1 MSVSETLKRAMNLKQ
16 CVRVMAEGRARDICP
31 HALGFKNGRPRL
43 LAFQYQGGSASGLA
57 AGGQWR
63 AFFVGDIATATIID
77 GPWHTGPNF
86 VAKAEACLDRI
97 EFRVA
102 H

>member
-1 MSVSETLKRAMNLKQ
+1 MSVSETLKRAIAEKR

-31 HALGFKNGRPRL
+31 HALGLKEGRPRL

-63 AFFVGDIATATIID
+63 AFFVGDIASATIID
-77 GPWHTGPNF
+77 GVWHTGPSF

>member
-1 MSVSETLKRAMNLKQ
+1 MSVSETLKRAITRKE
-16 CVRVMAEGRARDICP
+16 CVRVVAEGRARDICP
-31 HALGFKNGRPRL
+31 HALGFKDGRPRL

-63 AFFVGDIATATIID
+63 AFFIGDIASATIID
-77 GPWHTGPNF
+77 GAWQSGANF

>member
-1 MSVSETLKRAMNLKQ
+1 MSVSEMLKRAMTLKQ
-16 CVRVMAEGRARDICP
+16 CVRVVAEGRARDICP
-31 HALGFKNGRPRL
+31 HALGFKEGRPRL

-63 AFFVGDIATATIID
+63 AFFVGDIASATIIE
-77 GPWHTGPNF
+77 GGWHTGPNF